1 MNRFISEMYRAAQA
15 SQGIDFKT
23 WALQQSCELEG
34 LHSASWVNGVMRDGV
49 PIFHDSC
56 TVGLAPGYWQ
66 CMQSLAAIDP
76 LGPKMFASPGTSY
89 VTGYDDFPPP
99 IVEQVM
105 KVYEV
110 SSALSGMVC
119 SPGTGVFS
127 VVCWHRDA
135 STPPFSPE
143 QRRLHEQ
150 LLPHWIECLT
160 ISRVAEALRDLGSVA
175 RSGYFAALADSEGLL
190 HYAQRGF
197 GETLHLEF
205 ADWSGSVL
213 PGELVNWLQVTQGA
227 HRGNQ
232 IVADWRMTP
241 NELWLLHIRAKEP
254 SDTLT
259 PRELQVA
266 QLLAQ
271 GGSVKSV
278 ALALA
283 ISPSTVD
290 NLRTAAYSKLNVR
303 NRAQLALNIKPLIN
317 PAVEALTDTRG

>member
-1 MNRFISEMYRAAQA
+1 MNRFISEMYRAAQM
-15 SQGIDFKT
+15 SQGSDFKS

-89 VTGYDDFPPP
+89 VTCYEDFPPP

-105 KVYEV
+105 KAYKVG
-110 SSALSGMVC
+110 SAVSGMVC

-135 STPPFSPE
+135 STPPFSSE

-175 RSGYFAALADSEGLL
+175 RSGYLAALADSEGLL

-197 GETLHLEF
+197 GESLHLEF
-205 ADWSGSVL
+205 PDWSGSVL
-213 PGELVNWLQVTQGA
+213 PSELINWMQLTQGI

-232 IVADWRMTP
+232 IVADWRATP
-241 NELWLLHIRAKEP
+241 SGLRLLHIRTKVP

-259 PRELQVA
+259 PREQQVV

-271 GGSVKSV
+271 GSSVKRV
-278 ALALA
+278 AQTLA

-290 NLRTAAYSKLNVR
+290 NLRAAAYAKLNVR
-303 NRAQLALNIKPLIN
+303 NRAQLALSIEPL
-317 PAVEALTDTRG
+317 ATGATEAGERDR